1 MSSNKTVL
9 ICIGTRPEAIK
20 MAPVYFEFQKA
31 GYNTKLCV
39 TAQHRDLL
47 DQVLQFFKIV
57 PDFDFDLMTPNQSLN
72 ILSSRILNGI
82 DALFLREQIDLVLVH
97 GDTTTSSV
105 IALAA
110 FNRKIKIGHIEAGLR
125 TYNRYSPFPEEMNRQ
140 LTGRLADYHF
150 APSEKAKQNLI
161 NEGVLEQNILVTGN
175 TVIDALYTADTILNA
190 GYESEMISE
199 LNKNIDFTK
208 KVILVTGH
216 RRENFGLG
224 FESICNALIELSQ
237 DDKIEIVFPVHLN
250 PNVQAVVYKRL
261 SNLANVHL
269 IAPLDYPTFIW
280 LMKQSEIIISD
291 SGGVQE
297 EAPTFGVP
305 VLVTRT
311 VTERQEG
318 VAAGCS
324 VLVGTDQDLIV
335 SKVKG
340 ILLNTKETIVKHNP
354 YGDGNASR
362 KIVGYFENRYDRA

>member
-190 GYESEMISE
+190 GYESEMIAE

-224 FESICNALIELSQ
+224 FESICNALVELSQ